1 MNSIPKPNYVD
12 KLEKSNAINNDIIST
27 IHKNYNTAVFQTKN
41 IAKSLKGNSDY
52 ETAKN
57 VWLFLKRSLKYKR
70 DPEGKQMIKL
80 PSRLLANNER
90 IADCKSY
97 SLLAASLLAN
107 NGLKPTF
114 RYASY
119 KDYEK
124 TPTHVYVTTKDSNG
138 NEIIVDGCYKRFND
152 QKEFK
157 YKYDY
162 PMEVYTLSG
171 VNGPLK
177 KIVKKIAPK
186 IAPKVAAKVVKV
198 AAKVA
203 PKATVKVAPKVA
215 AKVAPKVVAKV
226 AAKKVVKQEK
236 KAVKQEKKAV
246 KKVEKAEKKVAKK
259 AEKAE
264 NKQKPLLQ
272 RAAQGVK
279 KVAVAVPRTAFLG
292 LVRLNVKSLA
302 TDLADANTK
311 NPDKV
316 KSFWTKLGG
325 SYTEL
330 MSVVNHGKGLK
341 PPLGVNGIGEP
352 VTLATVGTALVT
364 AAPIIIATASLLKQ
378 VGVKSNVIEK
388 VAQQAAQAYENKTG
402 ESAAEVAKDAI
413 DETSGEKASAG
424 EMVKSLFTPKKL
436 LLAGG
441 AVAAFLILPKLFK
454 SKK

>member
-1 MNSIPKPNYVD
+1 MNALPKPNYVD

-90 IADCKSY
+90 KADCKSY

-177 KIVKKIAPK
+177 KLVK
-186 IAPKVAAKVVKV
+186 
-198 AAKVA
+198 KVA
-203 PKATVKVAPKVA
+203 PKAQAKA
-215 AKVAPKVVAKV
+215 AQ
-226 AAKKVVKQEK
+226 KKVVKKEQ
-236 KAVKQEKKAV
+236 KAVKKVEKQQKKAV
-246 KKVEKAEKKVAKK
+246 KKVVKAEKKVAKK

-264 NKQKPLLQ
+264 NKKKPLLK
-272 RAAQGVK
+272 RVAQGAK
-279 KVAVAVPRTAFLG
+279 KVYIAAPRIAYLG
-292 LVRLNVKSLA
+292 LVALNVHGFA
-302 TDLADANTK
+302 TKLSEAIAKDPQKIK
-311 NPDKV
+311 N
-316 KSFWTKLGG
+316 FWTKLGG

-330 MSVVNHGKGLK
+330 VGAVNKGKTKKAILGFNYIGVVD
-341 PPLGVNGIGEP
+341 P
-352 VTLATVGTALVT
+352 VTQTATALAT
-364 AAPIIIATASLLKQ
+364 AAPIIIAAAAILKS
-378 VGVKSNVIEK
+378 VGVKSPAIDKAV
-388 VAQQAAQAYENKTG
+388 
-402 ESAAEVAKDAI
+402 EVAKGVTDPETGETAGETAKDMI
-413 DETSGEKASAG
+413 DETTGEEGSDSAP
-424 EMVKSLFTPKKL
+424 LFSKKNIL
-436 LLAGG
+436 IAGG
-441 AVAAFLILPKLFK
+441 AIAAIYFLPKILK